1 MLELL
6 GQMKPFKGGG
16 QMVSPFQ
23 FLITISTIG
32 HHRQR
37 QTTVLLL
44 KNFTFEPRYILVEEG
59 EEGQYIRNLGLHIFN
74 LKWPENCSD

>member
-6 GQMKPFKGGG
+6 GQMKPFKCGG

-23 FLITISTIG
+23 FLITIPTIG
-32 HHRQR
+32 HNRQR
-37 QTTVLLL
+37 QTALLL
-44 KNFTFEPRYILVEEG
+44 LEDITRALVYIWG
-59 EEGQYIRNLGLHIFN
+59 GFWQRQYIRNLGLHIFN